1 MKLELKDKEKAIQA
15 ISLLKR
21 LPKLVMSMK
30 HIIVNLTEMNIKQE
44 YRK

>member
-1 MKLELKDKEKAIQA
+1 MKDKVKAIEA

-21 LPKLVMSMK
+21 LPKLVMSMNK